1 LEKLKARLLL
11 IFLVCFPIL
20 LFVLPATY
28 FDTGQTICPSKAL
41 LDIDCLGC
49 GMTRAIQHLIHFDFE
64 AAYNFNKLSF
74 LVFPILVVV
83 WCKQTINAIKQA

>member
-1 LEKLKARLLL
+1 
-11 IFLVCFPIL
+11 VCIPIL
-20 LFVLPATY
+20 LIILPATF